1 MSDEITL
8 PGMGRTDITDAT
20 DSSLITDFTQ
30 VVSSV
35 VGINW
40 AERRRQKIRDE
51 IVRQCFDSEPSEIPL
66 SKSPIKKLFNF
77 D

>member
-1 MSDEITL
+1 MNDETTL
-8 PGMGRTDITDAT
+8 PGLGRTDLTDAT

-30 VVSSV
+30 VVSCV
-35 VGINW
+35 VGKNR

-51 IVRQCFDSEPSEIPL
+51 IVRQCFDAEPGEISPP
-66 SKSPIKKLFNF
+66 KSPIKRLFNL